1 MAQALRGLRVI
12 DLSNRLSGAYA
23 ARLFGDFG
31 ANVILAEPA
40 DGHALR
46 HEAPFVD
53 DEAGPENSLLHNYAN
68 WNKRSIVVKDVAE
81 LTDLVSSADVVVTT
95 DLPPWSNDLNAALD
109 ELAPD
114 REHDGALKTGL
125 VARAM
130 LNDDPTEQVQ
140 LLQPD

>member
-53 DEAGPENSLLHNYAN
+53 DEAGPENSLLHGYAN
-68 WNKRSIVVKDVAE
+68 WNNRSTVVTDVAE
-81 LTDLVSSADVVVTT
+81 LTELVSSADCVVTT
-95 DLPPWSNDLNAALD
+95 DHPPWSIASITPLHASVKCHSRV
-109 ELAPD
+109 D
-114 REHDGALKTGL
+114 RPSCLR
-125 VARAM
+125 ARKVCEEVCARGV
-130 LNDDPTEQVQ
+130 LSYQRAG
-140 LLQPD
+140 